1 MFAWTQALHRTFLLS
16 NATPEGSS
24 MRVTSITICVLLS
37 ASWAWSQDTFTNPLQ
52 PSAGWTPSQRSPR
65 QPALHQSTAS
75 SGVRLASGED
85 SLNVPSLPSDD
96 GQSWQEY
103 DISGFTQL
111 DPSSARPE
119 QAIVDWILRDTG
131 TEIWFR
137 EPLGVL
143 SAGRNTIRVYQT
155 AELQAKVAEVVDRFV
170 NAEAVKQAFSVKM
183 VTIVSPNWRARA
195 MHRMIPVAV
204 QTPGVEAW
212 LLSRENA
219 AVVYDEMR
227 RRTDFREYSSPNL
240 LVRNGQTHEINRH
253 NPVAYVRAMRAVPT
267 VPGGYQIEMGQVE
280 EGFSL
285 ALSPLLASDR
295 RTIDAVIRLESTQVE
310 KLNNLA
316 VPTPTMANAKQ
327 TSQIQV
333 PQTSSWRL
341 HERFHWPADD
351 VLLIS
356 CGVVSSPGPD
366 RASGLN
372 LGRLT
377 SGPPRADAL
386 IFVETKGRFSNLVAA
401 PQSASANGELGFR
414 GRY

>member
-1 MFAWTQALHRTFLLS
+1 MKLQVIAVCIMLLAVS
-16 NATPEGSS
+16 
-24 MRVTSITICVLLS
+24 L
-37 ASWAWSQDTFTNPLQ
+37 AWSQTSSQRAPVNPLE
-52 PSAGWTPSQRSPR
+52 PSTGWTPSGRGSGRSNPHPTITSDLR
-65 QPALHQSTAS
+65 S
-75 SGVRLASGED
+75 SSAIRLAANEEPLG
-85 SLNVPSLPSDD
+85 LPNLPSDD
-96 GQSWQEY
+96 GQTWREY

-111 DPSSARPE
+111 DPSADRPE
-119 QAIVDWILRDTG
+119 QTIVDWILRETG
-131 TEIWFR
+131 TDVWFR

-143 SAGRNTIRVYQT
+143 SAGRNTIRVYHNG
-155 AELQAKVAEVVDRFV
+155 ELQAKVAEVVDRFV
-170 NAEAVKQAFSVKM
+170 NAEAIKQAFSVKM
-183 VTIVSPNWRARA
+183 VTIASPNWRARA
-195 MHRMIPVAV
+195 MNRLVPVAV

-212 LLSRENA
+212 LMSREDA

-253 NPVAYVRAMRAVPT
+253 NPLAYVRAMRAVPT

-295 RTIDAVIRLESTQVE
+295 QTIDAVIRLESTQVE
-310 KLNNLA
+310 KLNNLS
-316 VPTPTMANAKQ
+316 VPTPTLANAKQ

-341 HERFHWPADD
+341 HERFHWPSDN

-366 RASGLN
+366 RASGLS
-372 LGRLT
+372 LSRLT

-401 PQSASANGELGFR
+401 PQSASANGELSFR